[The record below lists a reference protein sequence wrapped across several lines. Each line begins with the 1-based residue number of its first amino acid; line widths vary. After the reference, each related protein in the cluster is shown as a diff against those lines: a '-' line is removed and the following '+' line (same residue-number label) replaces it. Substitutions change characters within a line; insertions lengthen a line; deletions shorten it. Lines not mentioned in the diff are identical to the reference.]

1 MNFKQRTLPQ
11 INFVINRTQK
21 DNKVHITISDR
32 DDPNDLSLHID
43 ITGEAE
49 KELEILNDAEY
60 EQFLLSLLSASN
72 MTCTFEVEVF
82 TVDRDVTARFKEIH
96 PQWRPNNE

>member
-21 DNKVHITISDR
+21 DNKVHIVMYNR
-32 DDPNDLSLHID
+32 DIPDEPLYID
-43 ITGEAE
+43 ISSEAE
-49 KELEILNDAEY
+49 KELDIIEDALY
-60 EQFLLSLLSASN
+60 EQFLLDIFAASN
-72 MTCTFEVEVF
+72 MVCSFEVEVF

>member
-1 MNFKQRTLPQ
+1 MNFKQRNLPQ

-21 DNKVHITISDR
+21 DNKVQVTISDR
-32 DDPNDLSLHID
+32 DDSKDLSLHID

-49 KELEILNDAEY
+49 KELDILEDALY
-60 EQFLLSLLSASN
+60 EQFLLDIFAASN
-72 MTCTFEVEVF
+72 MVCTFEVEVF
-82 TVDRDVTARFKEIH
+82 TIDKDVTVRFKELH

>member
-21 DNKVHITISDR
+21 DNKVHIVMYNR
-32 DDPNDLSLHID
+32 DIPDEPLYID
-43 ITGEAE
+43 ISSEAE
-49 KELEILNDAEY
+49 KELDIIEDALY
-60 EQFLLSLLSASN
+60 EQFLLDIFAASN
-72 MTCTFEVEVF
+72 MVCSFEVEVF
-82 TVDRDVTARFKEIH
+82 TVDRDVTVRFKELH